1 MASPASPAKRN
12 PRPSRESASGSDRL
26 DSLSHEA
33 SCLLGESLPALRS
46 VRAMSRLDRA
56 LAGVAWLL
64 AGMVLG
70 VAYLYLASR

>member
-1 MASPASPAKRN
+1 
-12 PRPSRESASGSDRL
+12 
-26 DSLSHEA
+26 
-33 SCLLGESLPALRS
+33 
-46 VRAMSRLDRA
+46 MSRLDRA